1 MSALDVTGPYEVFAC
16 ANMILKKEDLSQE
29 DVYHI
34 KVLAE
39 EKGSLTALSGMR
51 MIADQS
57 YCQIDE
63 TFDILMIP
71 GGDPD
76 IVLSNTKIVDLI
88 KVIAPR
94 VHRLASVCTG
104 AFLLA
109 ESGVLDG
116 CRATTHWNWCAEFD
130 DRYPLV
136 QVESERI
143 FVKEGHVYTSGGVTF
158 GLSYTPGWTIPVQ

>member
-76 IVLSNTKIVDLI
+76 IVLSNTKIVDFI

-116 CRATTHWNWCAEFD
+116 CRAMC
-130 DRYPLV
+130 
-136 QVESERI
+136 
-143 FVKEGHVYTSGGVTF
+143 
-158 GLSYTPGWTIPVQ
+158 